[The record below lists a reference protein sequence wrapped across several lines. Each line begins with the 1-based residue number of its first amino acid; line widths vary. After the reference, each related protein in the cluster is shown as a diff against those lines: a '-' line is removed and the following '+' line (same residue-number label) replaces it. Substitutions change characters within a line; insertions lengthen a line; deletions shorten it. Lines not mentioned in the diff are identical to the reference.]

1 VAFSFWNGWYGN
13 CVRRSEN
20 SKTAKREDDQMWQ
33 GWITG
38 TLGIWLII
46 ASFVFNGNVFNEL
59 AVGVT
64 VAVMGF
70 SAAVK

>member
-1 VAFSFWNGWYGN
+1 
-13 CVRRSEN
+13 
-20 SKTAKREDDQMWQ
+20 MWQ

-38 TLGIWLII
+38 TLGIWLVI
-46 ASFVFNGNVFNEL
+46 ASFTFSGNVYNEL
-59 AVGVT
+59 VVGVT